1 MNLKIRKFAEGG
13 SSSSAFFYQPLA
25 MATTG
30 VEADTDMA
38 KLAKALTAANKKTSS
53 DTEKGK
59 LTDKDYLGLLNDV
72 DGLPSD
78 ILKLYNQSLTYWSDP
93 MATGEANYSNF
104 AQLLT
109 RLSLQAKIAKFNKET
124 WVKTRDTMYA
134 NHSENEM
141 AITDNGQIV
150 IEKSDGGLG
159 TVSVDKW
166 KQNPYVYKTL
176 TNYDIMKLRSEKLP
190 GDNSI
195 LNIVNGSTSVEA
207 ITDKIQKVLK
217 NAATSSVQSY
227 INTDNINTKAG
238 IEVLKGL
245 AARGL
250 DPTTLTMQGV
260 YKYTTKENADQV
272 SKMLQYAWGTL
283 STKEQTLLTARA
295 GRGKKGVD
303 ALLKLVALGNVS
315 TDTSVDYEDSLNTDG
330 SKRVT
335 TTKGNQSDSQEGNW
349 EEKADANPAYMI
361 QNGLGGQDTV
371 YQFMPDSSNAIMTL
385 YGQKYGDIKD
395 VKDNKT
401 IQSTSIADMLSRS
414 GLQGISDTR
423 AIYFGNQKIDNPE
436 KLKDIVYLNQGG
448 MRVNLPAKIDEYGN
462 KVPDFDLIPKFEQ
475 AMKKIK
481 NIPQSTDTKAFLIKE
496 AQILKEY
503 GLNNLVDS
511 KGLPNKDRFGAFL
524 VVNGKASSD
533 IVGNPTLAATQDNM
547 DADFENLAK
556 ILYPDGKGGATQE
569 AEGAFWLPFGWFN
582 SDIYKA
588 PVYIP
593 LDNNPVSTMILTGKV
608 TPNMLSAMEGL
619 YRAQNIPINNTSS
632 NALIN

>member
-227 INTDNINTKAG
+227 ISTDNINTKAG

-303 ALLKLVALGNVS
+303 TLLKLVALGNVS
-315 TDTSVDYEDSLNTDG
+315 TDTSIDYEDSLNTDG

-335 TTKGNQSDSQEGNW
+335 PSSKGSGKSGEDSEFSNNVSANQ
-349 EEKADANPAYMI
+349 AYMI
-361 QNGLGGQDTV
+361 QTGRGGTPEAYTFQPENGGAQ
-371 YQFMPDSSNAIMTL
+371 MTL
-385 YGQKYGDIKD
+385 YGRFFGGL
-395 VKDNKT
+395 DNPKGET
-401 IQSTSIADMLSRS
+401 IAESSISNMLVET
-414 GLQGISDTR
+414 GLQNITNTKSV
-423 AIYFGNQKIDNPE
+423 YFGNKKVNN
-436 KLKDIVYLNQGG
+436 LKNIAYLNNGG
-448 MRVNLPAKIDEYGN
+448 MRVILPAIKDGLGNIAPNFAVLEEYQKAQKEIQN
-462 KVPDFDLIPKFEQ
+462 LDAKDPMY
-475 AMKKIK
+475 MKKQAAILSK
-481 NIPQSTDTKAFLIKE
+481 YASLRDLLIDGKP
-496 AQILKEY
+496 
-503 GLNNLVDS
+503 N
-511 KGLPNKDRFGAFL
+511 PNKWAAFL
-524 VVNGKASSD
+524 VVDGKANEDSIGDDVGFATVVSSKDQDYDELAD
-533 IVGNPTLAATQDNM
+533 IL
-547 DADFENLAK
+547 F
-556 ILYPDGKGGATQE
+556 PDGKGGHFKE
-569 AEGAFWLPFGWFN
+569 VEGKHFYGNRNL
-582 SDIYKA
+582 YKA
-588 PVYIP
+588 PVF
-593 LDNNPVSTMILTGKV
+593 
-608 TPNMLSAMEGL
+608 
-619 YRAQNIPINNTSS
+619 IPITSQNTGDTLVLSSKFKVEDTLKIGDRVATKSAPLQNSSVDLLNN
-632 NALIN
+632 